1 MYWTSLS
8 DFLAMGG
15 HAGFIWPSFGLAL
28 AVLLGLGLQSRARM
42 KAAERDHAEARR
54 DARGAGAAS
63 KEVSG
68 EAQA

>member
-15 HAGFIWPSFGLAL
+15 HAGFVWPSFGLAL

-42 KAAERDHAEARR
+42 KAAERENAEARR
-54 DARGAGAAS
+54 DLRGEGGS
-63 KEVSG
+63 R